1 MQKQKCINPNKIY
14 PRKKCAKN
22 HKLFDFAS
30 IGFERKLF
38 GVWFTIAFIVT
49 GKYLPGEKRNALWE
63 SFYLAWICRW
73 NLNFYWTTAVI
84 VFKLMCETEKKVT
97 GVISKSW
104 ILFLSLFFF
113 SVSLLLLSTSVAL
126 RQRKWKSLVH
136 IFQPIK
142 LEDFDTDKKEWVAL
156 LFSLGPGLWSRLL
169 ILQMSHSEM
178 SLCLSVSVCSWF
190 FSLIGR
196 TREIRCGPLGFLAKG
211 ML

>member
-30 IGFERKLF
+30 IGFERKIF

-113 SVSLLLLSTSVAL
+113 
-126 RQRKWKSLVH
+126 
-136 IFQPIK
+136 
-142 LEDFDTDKKEWVAL
+142 
-156 LFSLGPGLWSRLL
+156 
-169 ILQMSHSEM
+169 
-178 SLCLSVSVCSWF
+178 CLSASFCQ
-190 FSLIGR
+190 L
-196 TREIRCGPLGFLAKG
+196 PLHLDKENGKALYIYSNQ
-211 ML
+211 LN